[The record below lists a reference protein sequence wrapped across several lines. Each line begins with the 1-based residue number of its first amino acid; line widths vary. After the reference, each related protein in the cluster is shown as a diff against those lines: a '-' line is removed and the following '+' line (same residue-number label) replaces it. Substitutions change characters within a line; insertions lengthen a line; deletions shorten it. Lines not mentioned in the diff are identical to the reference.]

1 MIYSKVEWFVNEM
14 IDALTVFFVLWKVF
28 YVIKGNVLVTIHQSS
43 AVLNTGSTFFVPQG
57 NFICQAYSF
66 LRRFGSETLFHHAI
80 C

>member
-1 MIYSKVEWFVNEM
+1 MKWLVHLPFS
-14 IDALTVFFVLWKVF
+14 LFFWKVF
-28 YVIKGNVLVTIHQSS
+28 YVIKGNVMVTIHQSS